1 MAQGRLIKGVV
12 FDANGTP
19 FKGATVSVEG
29 STESFVT
36 PESGEFEMTVSPY
49 VKFVVANAEGYL
61 TSRAEIDGSFLVFRL
76 QVDKKYLENK
86 LKAEE
91 EARKAAEREAQAKL
105 KAEEEARK
113 VAEREAQAKLK
124 AEEDARKAAEREAQ
138 AKLRAEENARL
149 AAEREAQAKLKA
161 EENARLA
168 AEREAQAKLRAEENA
183 RLAAERE
190 APAKL
195 SAEERARLA
204 AEREAQAKL
213 QAEENARKAAEREA
227 AMNASIE
234 RGGDAQSLF
243 SKVKNALVYAPA
255 YQTVD
260 LSIAT
265 NGFKLDW
272 DSNVSLRYIYAKRL
286 KPLTV
291 GVGAGL
297 SAFIASDFPYKYKRL
312 YLYLDYYSQ
321 FPIPRNLI
329 QVPVFLYLRTNPKMD
344 SGSIKP
350 FFALSAGMNIGVPFK
365 RSIIV
370 TPSNVD
376 LEYQCNFEMCYWFAN
391 PEVGIDI
398 PVNGDN
404 AISVSLGCQLQTV
417 PIVEDFSYT
426 IGVGNKFK
434 PLVDLHIGYTF

>member
-1 MAQGRLIKGVV
+1 MLCVMLPTICMAQGRLIKGVV

-105 KAEEEARK
+105 SAEKRASLT
-113 VAEREAQAKLK
+113 AEREV
-124 AEEDARKAAEREAQ
+124 
-138 AKLRAEENARL
+138 
-149 AAEREAQAKLKA
+149 
-161 EENARLA
+161 
-168 AEREAQAKLRAEENA
+168 
-183 RLAAERE
+183 
-190 APAKL
+190 
-195 SAEERARLA
+195 
-204 AEREAQAKL
+204 
-213 QAEENARKAAEREA
+213 
-227 AMNASIE
+227 AMNASID
-234 RGGDAQSLF
+234 RGDDAQGMF
-243 SKVKNALVYAPA
+243 SKVKKALVYAPA

-286 KPLTV
+286 KPLTI

-297 SAFIASDFPYKYKRL
+297 SAFIASDFPYQYKR
-312 YLYLDYYSQ
+312 LYLDYYSQ

-344 SGSIKP
+344 SGSIRP

-365 RSIIV
+365 RSIV
-370 TPSNVD
+370 VMPSNVD
-376 LEYQCNFEMCYWFAN
+376 NGYLCNFEMSYWFAN

-417 PIVEDFSYT
+417 PIVEDFSNT
-426 IGVGNKFK
+426 MGMGSKFK